1 MINPVQMGAGL
12 KIKSVEAMANG
23 LPLVTTTHSA
33 TGLMKAKGKGFLIAN
48 EAENFAFAL
57 NRLMMDYDHRCQLG
71 RFAHRFIQK
80 HFSQERCFKSLLQ
93 FIYSREAILSD

>member
-33 TGLMKAKGKGFLIAN
+33 TGLMKAKGKGF
-48 EAENFAFAL
+48 
-57 NRLMMDYDHRCQLG
+57 
-71 RFAHRFIQK
+71 
-80 HFSQERCFKSLLQ
+80 
-93 FIYSREAILSD
+93 